1 MFRFVLYLVA
11 SILISTP
18 ALAAP
23 ADNIPPP
30 LQPWTSWVLEK
41 HPDIQCPFLYN
52 SGQRQCL
59 YPSAF
64 RLDAT
69 ASGATFTYEIELYR
83 AGWVQLP
90 GSDAFWPTNV
100 RSQSK
105 TVQVRRQEQQPQAW
119 LEAGKHQLSG
129 NFQWNTLPRSI
140 TVPAAT
146 GILQVNIDGEAIVSP
161 EVDREQQLWL
171 SETQQESSTAT
182 TDNLETRVFRLL
194 DDNIPLT
201 VTTRLELNVSGRER
215 EMLLGPLLLP
225 GFAPQRLDT
234 NLPAKLEDDGSL
246 RIQVKPGRHIVTL
259 VAHQLSATPTLTF
272 TPANESWPNQ
282 EVWVFSAH
290 RDLRTVQLQ
299 GASPIDPSQTGLPAE
314 WQQLPAYLVTAES
327 NITLEEL
334 QRGSMAATANQLS
347 LQKDLWLDFSG
358 EGFTVRDI
366 IRGNFSGTARLDS
379 LAPYQPGSAMLN
391 GEPQVITHLN
401 GVDNSNGGVE
411 IRERNPELIALSRLE
426 TTGEFPVSG
435 WQQDFSSVDARLHL
449 SPGWSLIDASGVS
462 NISGSWVSKW
472 SLWDIFLV
480 LIITVTL
487 TRLTSPWI
495 GALALATLLLV
506 YHRVNAPVFIWLNI
520 AATLALLPLVTG
532 QFRKFLQGYNMFS
545 FILLT
550 LICLPFAVNEAR
562 QFFYPQ
568 LDMPYRNISQPDYA
582 YEPPP
587 VASSA
592 YDEPMAM
599 DESAMKM
606 TRSMATPAPMNEGSN
621 KIPLSQQYDPS
632 QQTQTGPGLPQWQW
646 QVVNL
651 SWSGPVISSDTT
663 RLYLVSPLLNRFG
676 HLLSALLPLLLGGIL
691 LQRSMPA
698 AIALASRLKLHR
710 AATALAP
717 LFLGSLL
724 LAQPESVTANTVMI
738 DKELLSEL
746 ETRLTQAPSCLP
758 DCASIE
764 SGTLQLAD
772 DQLNLSLTVHAA
784 DTIAFPLPSQAGQWR
799 PDRVS
804 VNGQPAALAHDQNQQ
819 LLTALTA
826 GTHVIS
832 IQISLEKRDEI
843 TLQFP
848 LPAHNLRLD
857 IQGWQVAGNRSNTN
871 IATSLQLTRD
881 IAPSD
886 AADREERLT
895 PGRIAPFVQVIRT
908 LNLGLEWTVIT
919 HVQRVAPA
927 QGVINLDIPL
937 LAGESPV
944 SGEATADRK
953 MAVRL
958 SADAQT
964 ARWES
969 VLKISDQIQLQ
980 APTSVPWTEVW
991 QLQSSPVW
999 HIASEGIPSLQRDG
1013 EQLATFWKPWP
1024 GESVTIDVQRPSAI
1038 EGNHLTINSI
1048 NLTYKPGQRATN
1060 SQLQIS
1066 IKANQ
1071 AGQYSFTLPEGARLE
1086 SLHIDQRAQP
1096 LNQTSG
1102 TIKIPLRPG
1111 EQTLQLNWQSSEGFA
1126 IKTSTPLIELG
1137 TAGHNQALTIEVPA
1151 DRWVLLTG
1159 GPAIGPAILIWGII
1173 AVILLIAVALGRSR
1187 LTPLKTWEW
1196 ILLALGIA
1204 TINLYALAFVA
1215 VWMILLDRRGKLE
1228 HLPTAQNFKW
1238 MQFGLFALSVITLG
1252 FLLASIPLGLLSN
1265 PEMYITGNG
1274 SSSWYLQ
1281 WYQDKTDNLLSQ
1293 AWVISLP
1300 MGYYRLAML
1309 LWSLWLAF
1317 ALIRWCKWGWQQLG
1331 HQALWYVPGSEK
1343 TAPEEKAE
1351 DKPEPTL

>member
-11 SILISTP
+11 SILMSAS

-52 SGQRQCL
+52 SGQRHCL
-59 YPSAF
+59 YPSAL
-64 RLDAT
+64 RLEANAT
-69 ASGATFTYEIELYR
+69 GATFTYEVELYR

-90 GSDAFWPTNV
+90 GNDDFWPTQV
-100 RSQSK
+100 RNQ
-105 TVQVRRQEQQPQAW
+105 TQPVRVRRQEQQPQAW
-119 LEAGKHQLSG
+119 LDAGKHQLSG
-129 NFQWNTLPRSI
+129 SFQWSALPRSI
-140 TVPAAT
+140 TIPAAS
-146 GILQVNIDGEAIVSP
+146 GILQVRVEGQIILSP

-171 SETQQESSTAT
+171 SESQQEPSAT
-182 TDNLETRVFRLL
+182 VTDNLDIRVFRLL
-194 DDNIPLT
+194 DDDIPLT
-201 VTTRLELNVSGRER
+201 ATTRLELNVSGRER
-215 EMLLGPLLLP
+215 EVLLGPLLLS

-234 NLPAKLEDDGSL
+234 SLPAKLEDDGNL

-259 VAHQLSATPTLTF
+259 IAHQLSATPTLTF
-272 TPANESWPNQ
+272 TPTNESWPAQ
-282 EVWVFSAH
+282 EVWVFAAH

-299 GASPIDPSQTGLPAE
+299 GASSIDPSQTGLPTE
-314 WQQLPAYLVTAES
+314 WQQLPAYLVTAETR
-327 NITLEEL
+327 ITLEEL
-334 QRGSMAATANQLS
+334 QRGSMAASANQLS

-358 EGFTVRDI
+358 KGFTVRDI
-366 IRGNFSGTARLDS
+366 IRGNFSGTSRLDS
-379 LAPYQPGSAMLN
+379 LAPYQPGSAVLN

-401 GVDNSNGGVE
+401 GVENSNGGVE

-435 WQQDFSSVDARLHL
+435 WQQDFSRIDARLHL
-449 SPGWSLIDASGVS
+449 SPGWSLINASGVS
-462 NISGSWVSKW
+462 QISGSWVSKW

-487 TRLTSPWI
+487 ARLTSPWI

-520 AATLALLPLVTG
+520 AAALALLPLVTG
-532 QFRKFLQGYNMFS
+532 QFRKFLHGYNLFS
-545 FILLT
+545 FALLA

-582 YEPPP
+582 HEPPP
-587 VASSA
+587 VAASA
-592 YDEPMAM
+592 YDEPVAVA
-599 DESAMKM
+599 ESAMMM
-606 TRSMATPAPMNEGSN
+606 TRTLASPAPMKESSN
-621 KIPLSQQYDPS
+621 KIPLSQQYDPA

-691 LQRSMPA
+691 LKRSMPA
-698 AIALASRLKLHR
+698 TIALASRLKLHR

-717 LFLGSLL
+717 VLLGGLL
-724 LAQPESVTANTVMI
+724 VLQPELATANTVII

-746 ETRLTQAPSCLP
+746 ESRLTKSPTCLP

-764 SGTLQLAD
+764 SGTLQITNN
-772 DQLNLSLTVHAA
+772 QLNLRLTVHAA
-784 DTIAFPLPSQAGQWR
+784 DVIAFPLPSQAGQWR

-804 VNGQPAALAHDQNQQ
+804 INGQPAALTYSDNQQ
-819 LLTALTA
+819 LLTVLTA
-826 GTHVIS
+826 GTQVIDL
-832 IQISLEKRDEI
+832 QASLEKRDEI

-848 LPAHNLRLD
+848 LPAHNLQYD
-857 IQGWQVAGNRSNTN
+857 IEGWQIAGNRSRSTT
-871 IATSLQLTRD
+871 ASSLQLTRD

-886 AADREERLT
+886 SATTEERLT
-895 PGRIAPFVQVIRT
+895 PGRIAPFVQVTRT

-927 QGVINLDIPL
+927 QGVINLEIPL

-944 SGEATADRK
+944 SGEATADGK

-958 SADAQT
+958 GAEAQT

-969 VLKISDQIQLQ
+969 VLKITDQIQLQ

-991 QLQSSPVW
+991 QLQSSPIW
-999 HIASEGIPSLQRDG
+999 HTGNQGIPSLQQNG
-1013 EQLATFWKPWP
+1013 AQLTTFWKPWP
-1024 GESVTIDVQRPSAI
+1024 GEAVTINIERPSAI
-1038 EGNHLTINSI
+1038 AGNHLTINSV
-1048 NLTYKPGQRATN
+1048 NLTHKPGQRATN
-1060 SQLQIS
+1060 SELHIA

-1071 AGQYSFTLPEGARLE
+1071 AGQYTFTLPEGARLE
-1086 SLHIDQRAQP
+1086 SLRIDQREQP

-1102 TIKIPLRPG
+1102 TLKIPLRPG
-1111 EQTLQLNWQSSEGFA
+1111 EQTLQLNWQSNEGFA
-1126 IKTSTPLIELG
+1126 IKTTTPAVDLG
-1137 TAGHNQALTIEVPA
+1137 TAGHNQAINIEVPA

-1196 ILLALGIA
+1196 VLLGLGIA
-1204 TINLYALAFVA
+1204 TINLYAMAFVA
-1215 VWMILLDRRGKLE
+1215 VWMILLNQRGKLE
-1228 HLPTAQNFKW
+1228 NLPTAHNFKW
-1238 MQFGLFALSVITLG
+1238 IQFGLFALSVITLG

-1274 SSSWYLQ
+1274 STSWYLQ
-1281 WYQDKTDNLLSQ
+1281 WYQDKTENLLSQ

-1331 HQALWYVPGSEK
+1331 HQALWYIPGSEK
-1343 TAPEEKAE
+1343 NVAKE
-1351 DKPEPTL
+1351 DLDEKPEQTR